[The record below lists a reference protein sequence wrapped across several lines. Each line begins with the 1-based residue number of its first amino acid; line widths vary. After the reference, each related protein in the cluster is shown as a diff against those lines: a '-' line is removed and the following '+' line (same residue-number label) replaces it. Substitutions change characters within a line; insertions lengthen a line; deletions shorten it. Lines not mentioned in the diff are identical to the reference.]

1 VAQQRTHA
9 FALPPIA
16 LIAIY
21 VAVLVAPLVLAYAQG
36 LPQRHWQDE
45 LSSGLAMVAFTGVMI
60 EFLLSGRF
68 KAISGQIGI
77 DATMRVHQLMAR
89 GFVVFLLVHPFMYAT
104 PILTGSRP
112 WDTTDQASLGLTP
125 TTFITGL
132 IAWVALMVL
141 VAFAIFREQRN
152 GSYEGWRAA
161 HGFIAV
167 MVAGFGAHHTLE
179 AGRYSAHPWLAGFWF
194 ALLGVA
200 AATLLWVYLVKPLAK
215 MRHPYAVRSVT
226 PAADKTW
233 ALEIA
238 PEKGEAVNFDAGQFC
253 WLTVGHSP
261 FSLSENPFSIASAPS
276 SRDHL
281 SFIIKEMGD
290 FTGQVGQVAPGTRCY
305 IDGPHGHLRIG
316 DSRAPGVCL
325 IAGGVG
331 IAPILGIVRELH
343 ATRDP
348 RPIVLLYGNSVRAHV
363 VAEAEL
369 RAMQADIDLD
379 IDFVLAEPPSGW
391 DGHTGLIDE
400 DLLRRVVARP
410 QGTSWRYIICG
421 PQAMIERVEK
431 TLMALGVPSQN
442 VVSEQFYYD

>member
-68 KAISGQIGI
+68 RAISGQIGI

-179 AGRYSAHPWLAGFWF
+179 AGRYSEHPWLAGFWF
-194 ALLGVA
+194 ALLGIA

-238 PEKGEAVNFDAGQFC
+238 PEKARRSILMPASSAG
-253 WLTVGHSP
+253 
-261 FSLSENPFSIASAPS
+261 
-276 SRDHL
+276 
-281 SFIIKEMGD
+281 
-290 FTGQVGQVAPGTRCY
+290 
-305 IDGPHGHLRIG
+305 
-316 DSRAPGVCL
+316 
-325 IAGGVG
+325 
-331 IAPILGIVRELH
+331 
-343 ATRDP
+343 
-348 RPIVLLYGNSVRAHV
+348 
-363 VAEAEL
+363 
-369 RAMQADIDLD
+369 
-379 IDFVLAEPPSGW
+379 
-391 DGHTGLIDE
+391 
-400 DLLRRVVARP
+400 
-410 QGTSWRYIICG
+410 
-421 PQAMIERVEK
+421 
-431 TLMALGVPSQN
+431 
-442 VVSEQFYYD
+442 